1 VDHEPSGDR
10 VVEGRS
16 PTPPGVPGHPAPIPP
31 RAPLREEA
39 RRLAASLE
47 PAMARRLGDRIRRV
61 AEGRL
66 RGPRARHAV
75 EQARWEVE
83 AIARRRSMPL
93 DLTPPPADLPIAAV
107 WSDLAEAIRRRRVVV
122 VRGETGSGKSTQ
134 IPRIA
139 ASLGFGIE
147 GRIVVTQPRRIAA
160 RAIAA
165 RIAAECKVELGGG
178 VGYRT
183 RFEDRTSPATRI
195 EVATDG
201 VLAARLGHDPLL
213 RGCEVVVIDE
223 AHERSLVIDLLLGAL
238 RRATRRRDDLRVVI
252 SSATLAAEPIA
263 AFFDGAPILDVPGR
277 RHPVEILHRPIEE
290 PGDAD
295 AEAALLE
302 AMASGIGEVLA
313 RQGGEPGDVLAFLP
327 STRAID
333 DLAELLGGRLAERA
347 TILPLHARL
356 DAAAQDAAFRAP
368 KGPRVILATNVA
380 ETSLTLPWVRSVV
393 DSGLARVRRYDP
405 RRRIARLRIEP
416 ISRASAAQRAGR
428 CGRVGPGTC
437 LRLYAEEDLARRAE
451 FTPPEILRSGLA
463 GLMLELHHRRL
474 PPIEEFPWVDP
485 PPPSRIE
492 EARRTLREIG
502 ALATIVRGEEVIE
515 RPNELARRL
524 ARLPL
529 DPRLARIVH
538 GGLEEGCLVEAIVI
552 AAALAAPD
560 PRLGERA
567 EPRSPTTE
575 EAAPILR
582 DPRSDFLSLLRLWE
596 AWSSRLAEGASS
608 RRRWARRNRLQEAAL
623 REWTAIARQVASL
636 VRRSWRV
643 AVPAD
648 LAMASSPDPVRL
660 HRAVLRGL
668 VSGVAAREAVESGGR
683 SREAREREGDFVTVD
698 GVRASIW
705 PASSL
710 PRDHGG
716 LVVSAELV
724 ETERRWLRT
733 VAPVRASWV
742 EQVAPHLLSREHFEP
757 HWIPETGQ
765 VAAWERVRLG
775 AVTIIPRRRVPFGP
789 VDPTAARQVFI
800 QEALV
805 AGRWS
810 TRGAFASRNARL
822 LEELAELEARSRRP
836 HASLREQAVFD
847 FFERRVPPEVH
858 SGPSFERWR
867 RQVEAREPKLL
878 WMRAQDVVGE
888 WLVPDRD
895 AFPDEL
901 VVARTGG
908 GRLALPLRYRH
919 APGSE
924 EDGIT
929 VEVPIEALGAIDLDR
944 LDWLVP
950 GRIEEKVAA
959 VLRGLPKDLRVRLQ
973 PMREVAAECARAI
986 GSPSAFGV
994 GSFWIALSTAL
1005 RRRLGEGV
1013 EPSLLTEVPIEPSLR
1028 MRVELRGDAGQV
1040 LASSRDPRSLRA
1052 QWLPESR
1059 RRLDDRVG
1067 ETASLA
1073 RWTRERIARLDEVP
1087 IPLEVMVRL
1096 GGREVAMHPAL
1107 VEHAEGVGLRLED
1120 DLERALASTT
1130 LGLRRLFVD
1139 ASRAAI
1145 EHHLDYHPRW
1155 SEAQAAWE
1163 GGAPDSTA
1171 RRGSSSLT
1179 DAVIALTAE
1188 RAFRIDPRAVRDSAG
1203 FEARLEQ
1210 GEREL
1215 FGQVDRVVASLADAG
1230 RRRATILRRLA
1241 EAAPVEWRASLAQA
1255 SERLARLDPRH
1266 EAFVAELV
1274 EDLPRCLAALESRL
1288 DRLRVGGAARD
1299 LADASAIG
1307 AFEDRLRSSG
1317 LAVHDPR
1324 ARRLRRLIEE
1334 LHVATFAD
1342 RLGTREPISI
1352 ARLERAF
1359 GEAVSSP
1366 VRSPKDPA
1374 G

>member
-1 VDHEPSGDR
+1 MPQEEPQARPSGAVDPRPSWRAQAR
-10 VVEGRS
+10 V
-16 PTPPGVPGHPAPIPP
+16 
-31 RAPLREEA
+31 
-39 RRLAASLE
+39 LAASLE
-47 PAMARRLGDRIRRV
+47 PAIARRFGDRLRRV
-61 AEGRL
+61 VEGRL
-66 RGPRARHAV
+66 RGPRAGHAV
-75 EQARWEVE
+75 EEARREI
-83 AIARRRSMPL
+83 AALARRRSMPL

-107 WSDLAEAIRRRRVVV
+107 WSDLAEAIRRHRVVV

-139 ASLGFGIE
+139 ASLGLGIE

-183 RFEDRTSPATRI
+183 RFEDRTSLATRI

-238 RRATRRRDDLRVVI
+238 RRATRRRDDLRVII

-263 AFFDGAPILDVPGR
+263 AFFGGAPILDVPGR

-290 PGDAD
+290 SGEAD

-302 AMASGIGEVLA
+302 AMASGIDEVLA
-313 RQGGEPGDVLAFLP
+313 RQEGEPGDVLAFLP

-333 DLAELLGGRLAERA
+333 DLAEILGGRLAARA

-368 KGPRVILATNVA
+368 RGPRVILATNVA

-393 DSGLARVRRYDP
+393 DSGLARVRRHDP

-416 ISRASAAQRAGR
+416 ISRASALQRAGR

-485 PPPSRIE
+485 PPASRID

-502 ALATIVRGEEVIE
+502 ALEEVWQGEVLRE
-515 RPNELARRL
+515 RPNALARRL

-567 EPRSPTTE
+567 EARSPASE
-575 EAAPILR
+575 EATPVLR

-596 AWSSRLAEGASS
+596 AWSSRLSEGASS

-623 REWTAIARQVASL
+623 REWTAIARQVAAL

-643 AVPAD
+643 EVPAE
-648 LAMASSPDPVRL
+648 LVVAAGLDPVRL

-683 SREAREREGDFVTVD
+683 GKDPRSREGEFVTVD

-742 EQVAPHLLSREHFEP
+742 EEVAPHLLSREHFEP

-789 VDPTAARQVFI
+789 VDPAAARQVFI

-805 AGRWS
+805 AGRWR
-810 TRGAFASRNARL
+810 TRGLFAARNARL

-836 HASLREQAVFD
+836 HASLREQAVFE
-847 FFERRVPPEVH
+847 FFDRRVPAEVH

-878 WMRAQDVVGE
+878 WMRPQDVVGE
-888 WLVPDRD
+888 WQVPDPA
-895 AFPDEL
+895 AFPEEL
-901 VVARTGG
+901 VVARAGG

-919 APGSE
+919 APGSA
-924 EDGIT
+924 EDGVT
-929 VEVPIEALGAIDLDR
+929 VEVPIEALGALDLDR

-986 GSPSAFGV
+986 ESPSTFGI
-994 GSFWIALSTAL
+994 GSFWSALAIAL
-1005 RRRLGEGV
+1005 RRRIGEGV
-1013 EPSLLTEVPIEPSLR
+1013 EPSLLMEVPLEPSLR
-1028 MRVELRGDAGQV
+1028 MRVELRGEPRREGGQV
-1040 LASSRDPRSLRA
+1040 VAASRDPRSLRA

-1059 RRLDDRVG
+1059 RRLDDRTG
-1067 ETASLA
+1067 ETESLS
-1073 RWTRERIARLDEVP
+1073 RFTRERIARLEEVA

-1096 GGREVAMHPAL
+1096 GGREIAMHPAL

-1120 DLERALASTT
+1120 DLARALASTM

-1139 ASRAAI
+1139 ASRMAI

-1155 SEAQAAWE
+1155 SEVRAAWE
-1163 GGAPDSTA
+1163 GETALGAASASTA
-1171 RRGSSSLT
+1171 RRRSASLI
-1179 DAVIALTAE
+1179 DAVIALVAE
-1188 RAFRIDPRAVRDSAG
+1188 RAFRIDPRRVRDAAS

-1215 FGQVDRVVASLADAG
+1215 FGQVDRVVSSLADAG
-1230 RRRATILRRLA
+1230 RRRRTILRRLA
-1241 EAAPVEWRASLAQA
+1241 EPTPSEWQTTLAQVA
-1255 SERLARLDPRH
+1255 DRLERLDPRH
-1266 EAFVAELV
+1266 EAFVVELV
-1274 EDLPRCLAALESRL
+1274 EDLPRFLAGLESRL
-1288 DRLRVGGAARD
+1288 DRLRGSTRD
-1299 LADASAIG
+1299 LADAAAIG
-1307 AFEDRLRSSG
+1307 AFEDRLRASD

-1324 ARRLRRLIEE
+1324 ASRLRRLIEE

-1342 RLGTREPISI
+1342 RLGTREPISL

-1359 GEAVSSP
+1359 GEAVSGS
-1366 VRSPKDPA
+1366 VQSSKGSA